1 MTRLG
6 FCLMLILTLFS
17 SHQSANPLVKALDK
31 FNAEYPQ
38 EKIYLHFDK
47 PYYYANEDLWFKA
60 YLVAGPDHLPSPYSD
75 IVYTELINEQG
86 ELIVRHKILLKSGL
100 GKGDFE
106 LPGLASGNYT
116 VRAYTHWMRNFDPA
130 FFFQKQ
136 VAIISPV
143 DGNPPQKEATEELS
157 LDFYPE
163 GGDLITGIDSRMAV
177 KASASDHI
185 GSHVEI
191 SLFDEAGALITRL
204 KTNEDGIGI
213 THFKPEANHEYYA
226 TLVDSK
232 DRFPLPKAK
241 SKGYSLQVN
250 AHAHNDFVNVQ
261 VSAPGLGSHRLYA
274 IVQTR
279 GAITYAS
286 QMDFFEKTATISI
299 PKKDLM
305 TGISQLTLFNKNWQ
319 PEAERLFFH
328 LGHDP
333 LKIDIKTNAAVYN
346 PRDSTIVD
354 IKVTTEDGKPV
365 QGSFSLAAVDAD
377 QIDASLSEENIM
389 TNLLLTSDLRGYIN
403 NPSRFFG
410 EAGLQQTESLDL
422 IMLTHGWRRFAWKDL
437 RADKYPEVKYGVEQG
452 IAVQGRLLTAE
463 NGEPVK
469 GGSISH
475 IGSFEGKPSIAGT
488 QSLNEGFFIMGKLY
502 FYEDEENY
510 LGAEVKK
517 SGKKKKMKELFV
529 EIDTTERVFPEIS
542 PSQVPVMGLAPEV
555 VADHLEKSIDRQQA
569 LIQFEFAEEA
579 RDLGEVVVEGTRME
593 DTEKFGQQYSALDFD
608 DYIEFTQHGANALQ
622 LVNGRLPNVQMRGH
636 GASWQPILTYNTTIR
651 APNLNP
657 LVLLDGMPI
666 TFAQLRAL
674 PAARIKKAE
683 VYRGTQ
689 ELLKAGREAGDVMR
703 GGVLEFTSRT
713 DEEMLDYYRK
723 LGSKN
728 AKTLPGGLYKTREF
742 FSPRYRPT
750 EPQNPMPDKRMVIHW
765 APMITTD
772 AKGEAQLSF
781 FNGDLE
787 TTIQL
792 DVQGI
797 SVQGKPGISK
807 VTYMVKKPN

>member
-6 FCLMLILTLFS
+6 FCLTFILTLFS
-17 SHQSANPLVKALDK
+17 SHQSVNPLVKALDK
-31 FNAEYPQ
+31 FNTEYPQ

-75 IVYTELINEQG
+75 IIYAELINEQG
-86 ELIVRHKILLKSGL
+86 ELLVRHKTLLKSGF

-106 LPGLASGNYT
+106 LQGLASGNYT

-136 VAIISPV
+136 IAIISPV
-143 DGNPPQKEATEELS
+143 DGNPPQKEAVEELS

-163 GGDLITGIDSRMAV
+163 GGDLIAGVSSRLAV
-177 KASASDHI
+177 KASAPDHI
-185 GSHVEI
+185 GSHAEI
-191 SLFDEAGALITRL
+191 SIFDEGDALVSQL
-204 KTNEDGIGI
+204 KTNEDGIGSSL
-213 THFKPEANHEYYA
+213 FKPEANRDYYA
-226 TLVDSK
+226 IIGDSK
-232 DRFPLPKAK
+232 TRFPLPK
-241 SKGYSLQVN
+241 SRNKGYSLRVN
-250 AHAHNDFVNVQ
+250 AHIHTDLVKVQ
-261 VSAPGLGSHRLYA
+261 VSAPDPGSHRLYA

-286 QMDFFEKTATISI
+286 QMDFSEKTAAINI

-305 TGISQLTLFNKNWQ
+305 TGISQLTLFNENWQ

-328 LGHDP
+328 LGKDS
-333 LKIDIKTNAAVYN
+333 LKIDIKTNAAVYS

-389 TNLLLTSDLRGYIN
+389 TSLLLTSDLKGYIN
-403 NPSRFFG
+403 NPSRFFSK
-410 EAGLQQTESLDL
+410 AGLEQTEPLDL

-437 RADKYPEVKYGVEQG
+437 LADKYPDVNYGVEQG

-475 IGSFEGKPSIAGT
+475 IGSFEGQPSIAGT
-488 QSLNEGFFIMGKLY
+488 QSLNEGFFVMGKLY
-502 FYEDEENY
+502 FYENEENY
-510 LGAEVKK
+510 LRAEVKK

-529 EIDTTERVFPEIS
+529 EIDTTENVFPEIL
-542 PSQVPVMGLAPEV
+542 PSQVPVRGLAAEV
-555 VADHLEKSIDRQQA
+555 AEDHLAKSIDRQQA
-569 LIQFEFAEEA
+569 LIQFEFAEKA

-608 DYIEFTQHGANALQ
+608 DYIQFTQNGENALQ

-689 ELLKAGREAGDVMR
+689 ELLKAGRESGDVMR
-703 GGVLEFTSRT
+703 GGVLEFTTRT
-713 DEEMLDYYRK
+713 DEEMLEYYRK

-772 AKGEAQLSF
+772 ANGEARLSF

-792 DVQGI
+792 DLQGI
-797 SVQGKPGISK
+797 SVQGQPGMAK
-807 VTYMVKKPN
+807 VTYEVKKPN

>member
-6 FCLMLILTLFS
+6 FCLTLILACLS
-17 SHQSANPLVKALDK
+17 IHQSTNPLVKTLDK
-31 FNAEYPQ
+31 FNTEYPQ

-75 IVYTELINEQG
+75 ILYAELIDEQG
-86 ELIVRHKILLKSGL
+86 ELIIRHKILLKSGF

-136 VAIISPV
+136 IAIISPV
-143 DGNPPQKEATEELS
+143 DGNPPQQEAAEGLS

-163 GGDLITGIDSRMAV
+163 GGDLITGVLSRLAV
-177 KASASDHI
+177 KASAPDSI
-185 GSHVEI
+185 GGHTQI
-191 SLFDEAGALITRL
+191 SIFDEEDALIIQL
-204 KTNEDGIGI
+204 KTNEDGIGS
-213 THFKPEANHEYYA
+213 TLFKPEANRDYYA
-226 TLVDSK
+226 TIANRT
-232 DRFPLPKAK
+232 DRFPLPKVRNT
-241 SKGYSLQVN
+241 GYGLQVN
-250 AHAHNDFVNVQ
+250 THAHTDFVKVQ
-261 VSAPGLGSHRLYA
+261 ISAPAQGPHSLYA

-286 QMDFFEKTATISI
+286 QMDFSEKTAAIHI

-305 TGISQLTLFNKNWQ
+305 SGVSQLTLFNESWQ

-328 LGHDP
+328 LGQAP
-333 LKIDIKTNAAVYN
+333 LQIDIKTDAAVYG

-354 IKVTTEDGKPV
+354 IKVTTEGGKPV
-365 QGSFSLAAVDAD
+365 QGSFSLAAVDAN
-377 QIDASLSEENIM
+377 QIDASLNEENIM
-389 TNLLLTSDLRGYIN
+389 TNLLLTSDLKGYIS

-410 EAGLQQTESLDL
+410 EAGLQHTESLDL
-422 IMLTHGWRRFAWKDL
+422 VMLTHGWRRFAWKDL
-437 RADKYPEVKYGVEQG
+437 LADEYPEVNYGVEQG

-475 IGSFEGKPSIAGT
+475 IGSFEGQPSIAGT

-502 FYEDEENY
+502 FYENEENY
-510 LGAEVKK
+510 LRGEVKK

-529 EIDTTERVFPEIS
+529 EIDTTERMFPEIS
-542 PSQVPVMGLAPEV
+542 LTHIPVMGLAAEV
-555 VADHLEKSIDRQQA
+555 VEDHLEKSIERQQA
-569 LIQFEFAEEA
+569 LIQFEFAEKA

-713 DEEMLDYYRK
+713 DEEMLEYYRK

-742 FSPRYRPT
+742 FSPRYSPT
-750 EPQNPMPDKRMVIHW
+750 EPQNLMPDKRMVIHW

-772 AKGEAQLSF
+772 ANGEAQLSF

-792 DVQGI
+792 DLQGI
-797 SVQGKPGISK
+797 SLEGKPGMAK
-807 VTYMVKKPN
+807 VTYEVKKPD

>member
-1 MTRLG
+1 MTRFG
-6 FCLMLILTLFS
+6 FCLTLILACLS
-17 SHQSANPLVKALDK
+17 IHQSTNPLVKSLEK
-31 FNAEYPQ
+31 FNSEYPQ
-38 EKIYLHFDK
+38 EKVYLHFDK
-47 PYYYANEDLWFKA
+47 PYYYTNEDLWFKA

-75 IVYTELINEQG
+75 IIYTELIDEQG
-86 ELIVRHKILLKSGL
+86 ELILRHKIIVNRGF

-106 LPGLASGNYT
+106 LPALNSGNYT
-116 VRAYTHWMRNFDPA
+116 IRAYTHWMRNFDPA

-136 VAIISPV
+136 IAIISPI
-143 DGNPPQKEATEELS
+143 DGNPPQKGTAAALS
-157 LDFYPE
+157 LGFYPE
-163 GGDLITGIDSRMAV
+163 GGDLITGVSSQLAV
-177 KASASDHI
+177 KASATDHI
-185 GSHVEI
+185 GSNTEI
-191 SLFDEAGALITRL
+191 SIFDELDSLVTSL
-204 KTNEDGIGI
+204 KTNEDGIGS
-213 THFKPEANHEYYA
+213 TVFTPMANQSYYA
-226 TLVDSK
+226 LIKGEK
-232 DRFPLPKAK
+232 DRFVLPKAIN
-241 SKGYSLQVN
+241 KGYSLSVN
-250 AHAHNDFVNVQ
+250 ANGHPDLVKVR
-261 VSAPGLGSHRLYA
+261 VSSAEERAHRLYA

-279 GAITYAS
+279 GAVTYAS
-286 QMDFFEKTATISI
+286 QMDFSEKTVAISI

-305 TGISQLTLFNKNWQ
+305 TGVSQLTIFSEDWQ

-328 LGHDP
+328 LGNDQ
-333 LKIDIKTNAAVYN
+333 LQFDITTDAKVYQ
-346 PRDSTIVD
+346 PRDSTIVS
-354 IKVTTEDGKPV
+354 IKVTDSNGKPV
-365 QGSFSLAAVDAD
+365 QGSFSLAAVDAE
-377 QIDASLSEENIM
+377 QIDANLSEENIL
-389 TNLLLTSDLRGYIN
+389 TNLLLTSDLKGYIN

-410 EAGLQQTESLDL
+410 ETDLEQAEALDL
-422 IMLTHGWRRFAWKDL
+422 IMMTHGWRRFAWKEL
-437 RADKYPEVKYGVEQG
+437 LADQYPQIDYGVEQG
-452 IAVQGRLLTAE
+452 IAIQGRLLTKE
-463 NGEPVK
+463 NGKPVK

-475 IGSFEGKPSIAGT
+475 IGSFNGKPSIAGT
-488 QSLNEGFFIMGKLY
+488 RSLDEGFFVMGNLY
-502 FYEDEENY
+502 FYKDEENY
-510 LGAEVKK
+510 LRGMARK
-517 SGKKKKMKELFV
+517 SGKKKKLKEFFV
-529 EIDTTERVFPEIS
+529 EIDTTEQEFPEII
-542 PSQVPVMGLAPEV
+542 PTQIPVAGLTAEV
-555 VADHLEKSIDRQQA
+555 VEDHLEKSIERQEA
-569 LIQFEFAEEA
+569 LIKFEFAEKA

-593 DTEKFGQQYSALDFD
+593 DTEKYGQQYSSLDFD
-608 DYIEFTQHGANALQ
+608 EYIEFTQYGANALQ

-713 DEEMLDYYRK
+713 DEEMLEYYRK

-772 AKGEAQLSF
+772 ANGEAQLSF

-797 SVQGKPGISK
+797 SIQGKPGMAK
-807 VTYMVKKPN
+807 VTYVVKKTN